1 MLPWENF
8 GFVHCWRLKYNLLQS
23 GEKNGGSLVYFGVPL
38 CLSEMHEGGQIPLSN
53 PKGGHGPPGP
63 PFPTP
68 VLLVHLHNTIT
79 VANCLVVV
87 LK

>member
-53 PKGGHGPPGP
+53 PKGGPWPPWP
-63 PFPTP
+63 PLSYSSVIST
-68 VLLVHLHNTIT
+68 LTQYNYSS
-79 VANCLVVV
+79 
-87 LK
+87 